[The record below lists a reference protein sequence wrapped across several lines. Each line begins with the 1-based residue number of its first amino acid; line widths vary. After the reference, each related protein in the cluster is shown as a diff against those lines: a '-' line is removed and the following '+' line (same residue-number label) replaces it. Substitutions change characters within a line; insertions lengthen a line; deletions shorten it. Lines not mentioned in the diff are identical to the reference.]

1 MESFLLLP
9 SVYEELQGKS
19 LVSPETDKISIEVYR
34 NFVWE
39 TILKI
44 RPQIFI
50 LWYNASLQDKQ
61 GCWQSA
67 NEAVC
72 V

>member
-34 NFVWE
+34 NFV
-39 TILKI
+39 
-44 RPQIFI
+44 
-50 LWYNASLQDKQ
+50 
-61 GCWQSA
+61 
-67 NEAVC
+67 
-72 V
+72 